1 MIRADEGLIAVVSE
15 MSGYLLQSLAMDRTS
30 QHCIM
35 FLLATLLIASG
46 SVLAIADDDDD
57 ERDHEFARQA
67 LAEGRIRPLTEIMES
82 FKAQFSGKIVGVE
95 LKAKAKKPI
104 VYEFKVL
111 TPDGK
116 LKEVKVDAATAKIVK
131 IEDDD

>member
-1 MIRADEGLIAVVSE
+1 MDHTSHNCA
-15 MSGYLLQSLAMDRTS
+15 MLLLTV
-30 QHCIM
+30 
-35 FLLATLLIASG
+35 LLLASG
-46 SVLAIADDDDD
+46 SVLAIADDDD

-82 FKAQFSGKIVGVE
+82 FKAQFAGKIVGVE

-104 VYEFKVL
+104 VYEFKVV

-116 LKEVKVDAATAKIVK
+116 LKEVKVDAATAKIIK

>member
-1 MIRADEGLIAVVSE
+1 MIGADERLITCVSE
-15 MSGYLLQSLAMDRTS
+15 MSGNLLQSLAMDRIAH
-30 QHCIM
+30 HCIM
-35 FLLATLLIASG
+35 LLLPALLLASG
-46 SVLAIADDDDD
+46 SFLAIADDDDD

-82 FKAQFSGKIVGVE
+82 FKAKFSGKIVGVE
-95 LKAKAKKPI
+95 LKAKPKNPI

-116 LKEVKVDAATAKIVK
+116 LKEVKVDAATAKIIK

>member
-1 MIRADEGLIAVVSE
+1 MNH
-15 MSGYLLQSLAMDRTS
+15 TTH
-30 QHCIM
+30 HCTM
-35 FLLATLLIASG
+35 LLLAVLLLAGG
-46 SVLAIADDDDD
+46 SALAIADDDDD

-82 FKAQFSGKIVGVE
+82 FKAQFAGKIVGVE

-104 VYEFKVL
+104 VYEFKVV

-116 LKEVKVDAATAKIVK
+116 LKEVKVDAATAKIIK

>member
-1 MIRADEGLIAVVSE
+1 MDHTSHNCA
-15 MSGYLLQSLAMDRTS
+15 MLLLTV
-30 QHCIM
+30 
-35 FLLATLLIASG
+35 LLLASG
-46 SVLAIADDDDD
+46 SVLAIADDDD

-82 FKAQFSGKIVGVE
+82 FKAQFAGKIVGVE
-95 LKAKAKKPI
+95 LKAKAKKRI
-104 VYEFKVL
+104 VYEFKVV

-116 LKEVKVDAATAKIVK
+116 LKEVKVDAATAKIIK